1 MDRSST
7 LIPARIRSYED
18 LSTSMVNNLHRSAS
32 DSALNEPSTN
42 NIRPNVNPNVQQ
54 SPSNRLLN
62 STSTNSLFGPPH
74 QLGTPPDNPI
84 HPLNFTPTNPSNPTS
99 PDIRIKSTAF
109 PTDDSSSDIDQL
121 VSTFQRFPLNVNS
134 VDSILRTIA
143 RPRKHTNSTSSTT
156 SSLSET
162 WSLTRINSYEPNPTA
177 RMVRTRERERE
188 KASFFLCLCRHNKRL
203 HRIK

>member
-1 MDRSST
+1 M
-7 LIPARIRSYED
+7 I
-18 LSTSMVNNLHRSAS
+18 NNLHRSAS

-42 NIRPNVNPNVQQ
+42 TIRPNVNPSCSNVQQ

-74 QLGTPPDNPI
+74 QLGTPPDNQI
-84 HPLNFTPTNPSNPTS
+84 NSLNFTPTNPSNPTS
-99 PDIRIKSTAF
+99 PDIRIKQPSS

-162 WSLTRINSYEPNPTA
+162 WSLTRINSYEPNQTPRT
-177 RMVRTRERERE
+177 VRTSDFFNE
-188 KASFFLCLCRHNKRL
+188 KYVLCL
-203 HRIK
+203 